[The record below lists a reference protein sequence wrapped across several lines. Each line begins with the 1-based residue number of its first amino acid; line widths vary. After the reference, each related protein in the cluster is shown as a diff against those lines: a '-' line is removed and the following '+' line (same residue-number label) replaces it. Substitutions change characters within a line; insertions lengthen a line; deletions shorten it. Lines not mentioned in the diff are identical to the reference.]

1 MRIGQLKSIITIYHT
16 KYKRLILLLS
26 LMLMVNNVF
35 GCSPAVNYTINEEP
49 IPTIGYYL
57 TDGAG
62 MTLYYTTI
70 DNAGKSNVN
79 DLELDDWTIFYVAK
93 IVVPPTLKRS
103 DFDSL
108 KRSDGKLQT
117 TYKGWPL
124 YYYEKDDE
132 PSDTVGQGIGGV
144 WFLAGPNTPQAT
156 PIR

>member
-1 MRIGQLKSIITIYHT
+1 MILMGICRLRCWKMLVLVV
-16 KYKRLILLLS
+16 LILVATIIL
-26 LMLMVNNVF
+26 
-35 GCSPAVNYTINEEP
+35 GCSSTIPQYTVNEEP

-62 MTLYYTTI
+62 MTLYYTTT

-79 DLELDDWTIFYVAK
+79 DPELDDWPIFYAAK

-103 DFDSL
+103 DFGSL
-108 KRSDGKLQT
+108 KRPDGELQT

-132 PSDTVGQGIGGV
+132 PSDTVGQGVGGV
-144 WFLAGPNTPQAT
+144 WFLAGPNIPQAT